1 MLADSIDLDSSLA
14 NTANCTREKNSVR
27 PSWKTLHERAV
38 SCADRLKDS
47 YKDMLKA
54 LIEIEDRQIYFQL
67 EVTSLYSYCVDI
79 LGLPPHTSYDFI
91 DVIRTSK
98 TVPELAEAILQGRTT
113 ISKARR
119 VCSVITPENQKG
131 WIDLVSE
138 CSHRIVQK
146 CVAMANPRAAVPE
159 TMTYLSGDVLKL
171 RLAVSEE
178 WAELLGD
185 VKDLMSQQKCRA
197 VSTEEALFL
206 LMSEFKRKNDPV
218 EKAKRAL
225 ARREQPNETPNE
237 TAEKSTRYRP
247 RAVEHSVA
255 LRDLNR
261 CTHVDRNGKRC
272 NSRRWLEKHHIK
284 SFADGGTHSLE
295 NLETLCAAHH
305 RMKHSMEERAG
316 HFTH

>member
-1 MLADSIDLDSSLA
+1 
-14 NTANCTREKNSVR
+14 VR

-67 EVTSLYSYCVDI
+67 EVTSLYSYCVDL

-113 ISKARR
+113 VSKARR

-146 CVAMANPRAAVPE
+146 CVAMANPKAAVPE

-171 RLAVSEE
+171 QLAVSEE
-178 WAELLGD
+178 WGELLGD
-185 VKDLMSQQKCRA
+185 VKDLMSQQKRRA

-225 ARREQPNETPNE
+225 ARQEPPLARKAESTTEASTAAALTNE
-237 TAEKSTRYRP
+237 TAEKPTRYRP
-247 RAVEHSVA
+247 RAVECSVD

-305 RMKHSMEERAG
+305 RMRHSMEERAG
-316 HFTH
+316 HFAH